1 MVMDKKY
8 YIYVY
13 YREDKTPYYIGKGCD
28 SRITGQHEVKVPDK
42 KYREKLFENLWE
54 DEAYFIE
61 SELINKYGR
70 KGLDYGGILE
80 NRASGRYSMEEIA
93 EEYKERERRIK
104 EEEEDKER
112 FKEYYQE
119 LEDNWQKEMYNLRL
133 IRDNNPDRFIEHLIN
148 YEYFDEDGREQLEL
162 VCKELLV

>member
-1 MVMDKKY
+1 MNIIVTGGSGLVGKQLKDILPDAV
-8 YIYVY
+8 YISSKDY
-13 YREDKTPYYIGKGCD
+13 DLTD
-28 SRITGQHEVKVPDK
+28 LQQVKDMMFMYEPNVVVHLAA
-42 KYREKLFENLWE
+42 RV
-54 DEAYFIE
+54 
-61 SELINKYGR
+61 
-70 KGLDYGGILE
+70 GGILD
-80 NRASGRYSMEEIA
+80 NVASGRYSMEEIA

>member
-1 MVMDKKY
+1 MDKKY

-13 YREDKTPYYIGKGCD
+13 YREDKTTPYYIGKGCEG
-28 SRITGQHEVKVPDK
+28 RITGQHEVKVPDEE
-42 KYREKLFENLWE
+42 YREKLYENLWE

-70 KGLDYGGILE
+70 IGIDKGGILK
-80 NRASGRYSMEEIA
+80 NKASGRYSMEEIA
-93 EEYKERERRIK
+93 EEYKEQERRII

-119 LEDNWQKEMYNLRL
+119 LEDYWQKEMYNLRL